1 MNETESSVY
10 KRVGI
15 SFILVFAGL
24 RAWFMNKFLF
34 VLVWCLIN
42 SVYERV
48 SICFILVFAG
58 LRARFVNELLF
69 SLVGCFQ
76 D

>member
-1 MNETESSVY
+1 
-10 KRVGI
+10 
-15 SFILVFAGL
+15 
-24 RAWFMNKFLF
+24 MNKFLF